1 MNTHNSGCI
10 LNVVLHDDAL
20 EPLTAAAK
28 KQIVT
33 DEMGAL
39 VTFDGI
45 VRNHDNGHVVESLTY
60 TAHPDAQKFMAEV
73 VQFVADD
80 FPDVRLWVAHRTGK
94 LAIGE
99 LAFCVLAASAHREN
113 AFRACSR
120 IADRVKAE
128 VPIWKEQVL
137 VDGRSTWV
145 GLDENITS

>member
-1 MNTHNSGCI
+1 MNSHHCGCI
-10 LNVVLHDDAL
+10 VDVVVSDEAL
-20 EPLTAAAK
+20 ESIVPTAK
-28 KQIVT
+28 TQIVT
-33 DEMGAL
+33 AEMGAL

-45 VRNHDNGHVVESLTY
+45 VRNHDKGHAVESLTY
-60 TAHPDAQKFMAEV
+60 TAHPDAQKVMAEV

-80 FPDVRLWVAHRTGK
+80 FPDVRLWVGHRIGK

-99 LAFCVLAASAHREN
+99 LAFCVLAASAHRDN

-145 GLDENITS
+145 GLDENVNP